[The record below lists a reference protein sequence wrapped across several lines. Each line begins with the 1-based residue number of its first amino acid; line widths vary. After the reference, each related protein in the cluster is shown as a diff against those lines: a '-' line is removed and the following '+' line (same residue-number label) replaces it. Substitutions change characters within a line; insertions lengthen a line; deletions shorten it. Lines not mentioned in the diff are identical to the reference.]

1 MLCATISGPSFSE
14 AKQQLLYSL
23 PLVDSIE
30 LRIDYLLSLSPNQL
44 KHLVSL
50 AKKPILT
57 LRKHTSF
64 SETVWVERT
73 MELAKLQPDYLDI
86 DKDFPKTA
94 LKRIQNQYPDI
105 KIILSYHSE
114 TSEHVPDIYN
124 KMLKQQ
130 AHHYKIAITS
140 TKSIDTLRC
149 IQIKKSLPENTTLLC
164 MGNEGI
170 ASRILSP
177 LIKNAI
183 NYASGINAPKVAP
196 GQLSIEDLLAYNYS
210 NLSSEA
216 SIYGLIGNP
225 VDRSISHLSHNKL
238 FSELQLQVSYIK
250 ILLSSHE
257 LKEFFSLA
265 RDLPFRGLSVTMPL
279 KTDVLDYI
287 DILDTSVKHCQSC
300 NTLVFNNN
308 KITGYNTDGSGL
320 LNLLKRKNIALQNT
334 HVAIVGSGGAAMAI
348 ATTFADSG
356 AHISIFNRTEANAKK
371 LAELC
376 NGNAFP
382 LSSLS
387 ENHNVDILILCLPP
401 NVEIPEVFP
410 PVIIDINTLPKE
422 TAYTKKAKNQGC
434 QILYGYEMFAEQA
447 LLQFSLWFPKKLSEE
462 DSKRFRISVENIVN
476 AM

>member
-14 AKQQLLYSL
+14 AKQQLLHSL

-30 LRIDYLLSLSPNQL
+30 LRIDCLLSLSLDQL

-57 LRKHTSF
+57 LKKHASL
-64 SETVWVERT
+64 SESVWVERT

-86 DKDFPKTA
+86 DKDFPKEA
-94 LKRIQNQYPDI
+94 LRNIQNQYPNI
-105 KIILSYHSE
+105 KIILSYHSK
-114 TSEHVPDIYN
+114 TSEYVPNLYN
-124 KMLKQQ
+124 DMLKQQ

-140 TKSIDTLRC
+140 TKSIDTLRY
-149 IQIKKSLPENTTLLC
+149 IRIKKYLPENTTVLC

-177 LIKNAI
+177 LMKNAI

-196 GQLSIEDLLAYNYS
+196 GQLSIEDLLAYNYA
-210 NLSSEA
+210 NLSSES

-238 FSELQLQVSYIK
+238 FSELNMKMSYIK
-250 ILLSSHE
+250 ILLTSQE
-257 LKEFFSLA
+257 LKDFFSLT
-265 RDLPFRGLSVTMPL
+265 RDLPFRGLSVTMPF

-320 LNLLKRKNIALQNT
+320 LNLLKRKNITLQNT

-348 ATTFADSG
+348 ATTFAYSG
-356 AHISIFNRTEANAKK
+356 ARISIFNRTEAHAKK

-387 ENHNVDILILCLPP
+387 ENLNIDILILCLPP
-401 NVEIPEVFP
+401 NVEIPEVFS

-422 TAYTKKAKNQGC
+422 SHYTRKAKTKGC
-434 QILYGYEMFAEQA
+434 HILYGYEMFAEQA
-447 LLQFSLWFPKKLSEE
+447 LLQFSLWFPEKLSEE
-462 DSKRFRISVENIVN
+462 DNERFRISVENIVN